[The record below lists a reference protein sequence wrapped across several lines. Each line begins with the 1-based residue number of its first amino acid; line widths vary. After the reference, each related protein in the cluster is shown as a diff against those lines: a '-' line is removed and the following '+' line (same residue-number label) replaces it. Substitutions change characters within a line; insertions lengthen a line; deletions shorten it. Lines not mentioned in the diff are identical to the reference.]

1 MLITDKTSDVT
12 SCIKVSWLPPDIAE
26 EFITDF
32 FENSKRSGGGDVQ
45 DVAYD
50 EKNNTAIIT
59 FQDPAGYFQY
69 FDPVI
74 NHNTNQIHR
83 YLSILN
89 YCQTCLSYIHSIL
102 HFLDTS
108 MLG

>member
-32 FENSKRSGGGDVQ
+32 FENSKRSGGGDVE

-50 EKNNTAIIT
+50 EKTNTAIIT

-69 FDPVI
+69 FDFYSDTVARDSH
-74 NHNTNQIHR
+74 NHLVKFTNV
-83 YLSILN
+83 
-89 YCQTCLSYIHSIL
+89 
-102 HFLDTS
+102 
-108 MLG
+108 